1 MLEKRRNINMH
12 NKSPNHYFQEHP
24 KSKLVLGIIRTSLR
38 GIPFQFLTASGVF
51 SKKRVDLGTRV
62 LIESMILPEKG
73 CVLDVGCGYGAVGI
87 AAATFNPNLHVI
99 MVDVN
104 SRAVWLAKKNVE
116 INNLKNVEVRHG
128 NLYEPVKNLTFNCI
142 LSNPPVSA
150 GMKTLKATIAG
161 ASEHLAAKGL
171 FQMVIKSKIGKK
183 RMQSFFEEAFG
194 NLKILARKSGYRV
207 LMAEKRRF

>member
-1 MLEKRRNINMH
+1 MH
-12 NKSPNHYFQEHP
+12 NKSSNHYFKEHP
-24 KSKLVLGIIRTSLR
+24 KSKLKLGIIHTSLR
-38 GIPFQFLTASGVF
+38 GIPLQFLTASGVF

-87 AAATFNPNLHVI
+87 AAATFNPNLHVV

-128 NLYEPVKNLTFNCI
+128 NLYEPVEGLTFNCI

-150 GMKTLKATIAG
+150 GMKTLKAIIAG
-161 ASEHLAAKGL
+161 APEHLAAKGL
-171 FQMVIKSKIGKK
+171 FQMVIKSKIGKE

-194 NLKILARKSGYRV
+194 NFKVLARRSGYRV
-207 LMAEKRRF
+207 LMAEKSDSNP